1 MRISDRGLAFIAR
14 HEGFVARA
22 YRDPVGVLTIGYG
35 FTMASRVFSA
45 FWRDRHGRALAPGD
59 RLERGEADAL
69 LRRLVDGEYGA
80 AVTRELGELPQHR
93 HDAACSVVFNLGP
106 RALGWRWARALKAG
120 DMRGAAEIL
129 GANYNTAGGRRLA
142 GLVRRRREEA
152 ALLLSGDYGDGG
164 DEPDTFVPA
173 PETVSRPARARRG
186 LLAALVSALG
196 LAGAAQGEGISL
208 WWIAVAVGVAAIV
221 AAGLLLAGRH
231 HQNQRPDQSR
241 DRAG

>member
-45 FWRDRHGRALAPGD
+45 FWRERHGRALAPGD
-59 RLERGEADAL
+59 RLDRREADEL
-69 LRRLVDGEYGA
+69 LRRLVDGEYGMS
-80 AVTRELGELPQHR
+80 VTRELGELPQHR

-164 DEPDTFVPA
+164 DGGDEPDTFVPA

-196 LAGAAQGEGISL
+196 LAGAGAAQGEGISL

-221 AAGLLLAGRH
+221 AAGLLLVRRH
-231 HQNQRPDQSR
+231 HQNQ
-241 DRAG
+241 